1 MKHIRLSTAA
11 TFVTLFS
18 ATAVPVLAAS
28 PDQET
33 VHVVQSGETLNGIA
47 NRAGVSAGE
56 IARANGLAA
65 PFVVRA
71 GQKLAIPRGRTTKPA
86 ATAPSAD
93 SAGFHVVRPGETLSG
108 IASHAGVSSTALA
121 QANGLK
127 APFVVRIGQ
136 KLQIP
141 GAVPVQT
148 ASRVAEARQPA
159 APASAVSP
167 AEETVH
173 IVQPGETLG
182 GIAVR
187 AKVPRVLIAEANG
200 LEPPYIVKA
209 GQKLRLPRTRHHAVA
224 AGDTGFSLAMKYG
237 VPWEQI
243 ATANNL
249 DPDAPLKSG
258 ESLLIPT
265 LLNPPQTGVSKLNP
279 APTPSAVPAEPA
291 ATPAPAKAPRFG
303 WPVSGP
309 VRRGYATGANYHD
322 GLDIQAA
329 AGTMVRAAAAG
340 TVKFAGKEKDQF
352 GNLVVIDH
360 GDGWYTAYG
369 FLSRV
374 TVKEGAK
381 VAAGERIGLVG
392 STGLAKGSEL
402 HFEVRQ
408 DGSPVDP
415 LDELPKAP

>member
-1 MKHIRLSTAA
+1 MRARLLTAA
-11 TFVTLFS
+11 ALVAVFS
-18 ATAVPVLAAS
+18 GTAAPALAAS

-33 VHVVQSGETLNGIA
+33 VHVVETGETLNGIANRAGISAEAIAKANGLEAPYLVRVGQKLAIPRKTAADPAPAAPSQDGGSFHVVGTGETLNGIA
-47 NRAGVSAGE
+47 NRAGVSSAAL
-56 IARANGLAA
+56 ARANGLEA
-65 PFVVRA
+65 PYLVKV
-71 GQKLAIPRGRTTKPA
+71 
-86 ATAPSAD
+86 
-93 SAGFHVVRPGETLSG
+93 
-108 IASHAGVSSTALA
+108 
-121 QANGLK
+121 
-127 APFVVRIGQ
+127 GQ

-141 GAVPVQT
+141 GAAPVRT
-148 ASRVAEARQPA
+148 AARVIETRQP
-159 APASAVSP
+159 SP
-167 AEETVH
+167 TATDSLAEETVH
-173 IVQPGETLG
+173 IVKPGETLG

-200 LEPPYIVKA
+200 LQPPYTVKV
-209 GQKLRLPRTRHHAVA
+209 GQKLHLPRTRRHAVT

-249 DPDAPLKSG
+249 DPEAPLKAG
-258 ESLLIPT
+258 ENLLIPT
-265 LLNPPQTGVSKLNP
+265 LLNPPQTGVSKLDP
-279 APTPSAVPAEPA
+279 APVPSAAPATPA
-291 ATPAPAKAPRFG
+291 AAPAPAKTARFG

-309 VRRGYATGANYHD
+309 VRRGYATGSNYHD

-329 AGTMVRAAAAG
+329 KGTMVRAAAAG

-360 GDGWYTAYG
+360 GGGWYTAYG

-392 STGLAKGSEL
+392 STGMAKGSEL

-408 DGSPVDP
+408 DGKPVDP